1 MLTVLLADDHA
12 LFRSGVR
19 AIVDTQ
25 PDLTCVAEVTDG
37 RAAVEAVARLRP
49 DVAVLDVRMP
59 NTDGLTAAEAIVAAP
74 GNTTAVLVL
83 TTYDSDESLHR
94 ALRAGVNG
102 FLLKSIPP
110 EEMVSAIRV
119 AGRGDTAIDP
129 SVARRLAPR
138 IATSVRA
145 PEPPPELDRLTVR
158 EHEVLLLL
166 ADARTNAE
174 IAAHLHL
181 GEETVRTH
189 VSRVLAKLGLRDRAH
204 AAVFAHT
211 NGVVRAVGEGRR
223 PARP

>member
-19 AIVDTQ
+19 AVLDAQ
-25 PDLTCVAEVTDG
+25 PDLTCVGEVADG
-37 RAAVEAVARLRP
+37 RAAVDEVARLRP
-49 DVAVLDVRMP
+49 DVVVLDVRMP
-59 NTDGLTAAEAIVAAP
+59 ETDGLTAAEAIMTTP

-102 FLLKSIPP
+102 FILKSIPP
-110 EEMVSAIRV
+110 EEMMSAIRV
-119 AGRGDTAIDP
+119 AARGDTAIDP
-129 SVARRLAPR
+129 SVARRLSAL
-138 IATSVRA
+138 IATTVRA
-145 PEPPPELDRLTVR
+145 PEPPRELDKLTSR

-166 ADARTNAE
+166 AAARTNAE
-174 IAAHLHL
+174 IAAHLQL

-189 VSRVLAKLGLRDRAH
+189 VSRVLGKLRLRDRAH

-211 NGVVRAVGEGRR
+211 RGIVRAAERRGR
-223 PARP
+223 

>member
-12 LFRSGVR
+12 LFRSGMR
-19 AIVDTQ
+19 AVLETQ
-25 PDLTCVAEVTDG
+25 PDLRCVAEVTSG
-37 RAAVEAVARLRP
+37 RAAVDAVARLRP

-59 NTDGLTAAEAIVAAP
+59 NTDGLTAAEAIAAAP

-83 TTYDSDESLHR
+83 TTYDSDENLHR

-110 EEMVSAIRV
+110 EEMMSAIRV
-119 AGRGDTAIDP
+119 AARGDTAIDP
-129 SVARRLAPR
+129 SVARRLATR
-138 IATSVRA
+138 IATTVQS
-145 PEPPPELDRLTVR
+145 PQPPPELERLTSR

-166 ADARTNAE
+166 AAARTNSE
-174 IAAHLHL
+174 IAAHLRI

-189 VSRVLAKLGLRDRAH
+189 VSRVLSKLGLRDRAH

-211 NGVVRAVGEGRR
+211 NGIVRG
-223 PARP
+223 